1 MATWAHMWRFT
12 GVAVGPGM
20 FFFAARWNYK
30 KTWVAIKNETM
41 PSPIRTGSKV
51 SSITSKHAR
60 FLETAPGKRR
70 RVRERLFGV
79 VLGGVMRANTFA
91 LIMNLSNRLEWP
103 GWIRTCIGQRKTQV
117 QKRKTRIQ
125 RRWYFYKGSQKENW
139 QRLNTKQELI
149 ILEVHTSHWC
159 KPASD
164 IWEIK
169 FTVEYFGSTLT
180 RETKSKK
187 S

>member
-12 GVAVGPGM
+12 GVAVGLGI
-20 FFFAARWNYK
+20 FFFTARWNYK
-30 KTWVAIKNETM
+30 KHETM
-41 PSPIRTGSKV
+41 SSSIRTGFKV

-103 GWIRTCIGQRKTQV
+103 G
-117 QKRKTRIQ
+117 
-125 RRWYFYKGSQKENW
+125 
-139 QRLNTKQELI
+139 
-149 ILEVHTSHWC
+149 
-159 KPASD
+159 
-164 IWEIK
+164 
-169 FTVEYFGSTLT
+169 
-180 RETKSKK
+180 
-187 S
+187 